1 MKQAAVYPKIDQET
15 RPYPEFDYPRM
26 DGYSGDG
33 EWSPRRRFIFLIG
46 AVLAS
51 WALVGLAGYGVY
63 SLFT

>member
-1 MKQAAVYPKIDQET
+1 VKQAAVYPKIDQET
-15 RPYPEFDYPRM
+15 RPYPEFD
-26 DGYSGDG
+26 YSGDG